1 MLFAQLVEDDCE
13 GKLHLLAVEGS
24 DSDSDSDSLTDG
36 GAPMGIVFWRELSP
50 EEMRAWIKVD
60 KLAELAGSKLR
71 QLKGKG
77 EGKGE
82 GEGEGEREGE
92 SDFRKRA
99 KWAKELD
106 KTFRINLRFLAD
118 IRNVCLVVIILKVL
132 F

>member
-1 MLFAQLVEDDCE
+1 MPGFVSPVGKKQIERGLRKCDPAAITSFRDPLFAPTATYEMAVLV
-13 GKLHLLAVEGS
+13 KLMQWASVRLNKKFEL
-24 DSDSDSDSLTDG
+24 DG
-36 GAPMGIVFWRELSP
+36 
-50 EEMRAWIKVD
+50 
-60 KLAELAGSKLR
+60 
-71 QLKGKG
+71 KGKG